1 MIKAIFNAQTV
12 VNSILHGE
20 NHRKGSATISA
31 RIAERGRQM
40 FNVKCPECGGKLVC
54 HCVYGSD
61 ETSSGLTERMYCC
74 VECLSTWITHGDG
87 EDETELQRYFFG

>member
-1 MIKAIFNAQTV
+1 M
-12 VNSILHGE
+12 
-20 NHRKGSATISA
+20 
-31 RIAERGRQM
+31 ERGRQM

-74 VECLSTWITHGDG
+74 VECLTTWTTQGDG
-87 EDETELQRYFFG
+87 EDETELQRYFSDEYLQREEYLWGYSAGMICSLWADINM

>member
-1 MIKAIFNAQTV
+1 
-12 VNSILHGE
+12 
-20 NHRKGSATISA
+20 
-31 RIAERGRQM
+31 M

-54 HCVYGSD
+54 HCVYCSD

-74 VECLSTWITHGDG
+74 VECLSTWTTQGDG